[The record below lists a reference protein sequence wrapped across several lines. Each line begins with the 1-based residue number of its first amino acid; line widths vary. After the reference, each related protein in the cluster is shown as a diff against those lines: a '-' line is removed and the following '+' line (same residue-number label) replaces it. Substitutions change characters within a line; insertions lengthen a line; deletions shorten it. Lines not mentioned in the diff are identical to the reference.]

1 MANNKNNA
9 LTEEERKRLLEEFA
23 ARQSE
28 QKNKVNIVSSA
39 PTVAQT
45 KANMPDYITTGP
57 APQPAIAASRNS
69 AGGSGQIG
77 GASGSAS
84 NADNAL
90 KRFQAKTKSAV
101 LAPEYEISSD
111 ALSGASPSMG
121 DAVRASDG
129 IASAARK
136 PEDIPGVMRDH
147 TETLEN
153 GVNKYYFGV
162 LQEKINRGEAPT
174 AADYLNAFTLMT
186 VEAAE
191 AQAARVKAMHD
202 EYGSAEGYA
211 AAHAEKSHAE
221 ESDNYY
227 DYSPVEAGDSRENTR
242 RTLDEIYNEYL
253 EGAYYKNAVAEG
265 KRLAEDVLGKY
276 AAMTGGMPS
285 TAATYAATAAGQQSD
300 RAAQDYL
307 WGLAQKQFRTEQ
319 DEQSAESEKYASMI
333 DNYLKMGYGV
343 NDIPD
348 EWWAKSN
355 YDKKYAGGVSEY
367 VGRQNEAGGDERE
380 FYSALLDKY
389 VSGGYDVPD
398 ELYARA
404 GYSDEQAAMLKN
416 YVASLGAKNE
426 GKARD
431 EWATAD
437 YDSAN
442 KTADAVLKMY
452 KSGQDWEG
460 YLSSLDDA
468 TAEYIFEYLG
478 RSSPASMRQWERS
491 GKTFVDEFGNEY
503 DESALRAAL
512 VRGGMNDKEAS
523 AFIKTIK

>member
-9 LTEEERKRLLEEFA
+9 LTEEEKRKRMVALDENRGSATRQQSVYIDSPENTWREVKKTRDQEEREKWLKEYA
-23 ARQSE
+23 STPGGIPNGIISR
-28 QKNKVNIVSSA
+28 N
-39 PTVAQT
+39 TAQT
-45 KANMPDYITTGP
+45 VTEPTTL
-57 APQPAIAASRNS
+57 
-69 AGGSGQIG
+69 
-77 GASGSAS
+77 
-84 NADNAL
+84 NAESAL
-90 KRFQAKTKSAV
+90 KRHLSKMPGAV
-101 LAPEYEISSD
+101 LAPEYEISPD
-111 ALSGASPSMG
+111 ASSGASPSSG
-121 DAVRASDG
+121 DAVRINEPSSPHGSYEEVGADYAANAPYGGILYADGFFVYKDGNGGYYTEEYGKKTPSDMYGNQLTATTQKEQGTGAASDG
-129 IASAARK
+129 KETISQV
-136 PEDIPGVMRDH
+136 PTVDYDH
-147 TETLEN
+147 
-153 GVNKYYFGV
+153 
-162 LQEKINRGEAPT
+162 
-174 AADYLNAFTLMT
+174 
-186 VEAAE
+186 
-191 AQAARVKAMHD
+191 
-202 EYGSAEGYA
+202 
-211 AAHAEKSHAE
+211 
-221 ESDNYY
+221 YY
-227 DYSPVEAGDSRENTR
+227 DYAPAGTGASDENTR

-253 EGAYYKNAVAEG
+253 EGAYYKNAVEEG

-307 WGLAQKQFRTEQ
+307 WGLAQKQFQTEK
-319 DEQSAESEKYASMI
+319 DELAAESEKYASMI

-343 NDIPD
+343 GDIPD

-355 YDKKYAGGVSEY
+355 YDKKYAGGVSKY
-367 VGRQNEAGGDERE
+367 VGRQNAANASGDERE

-404 GYSDEQAAMLKN
+404 GYSDEQAAMLKK
-416 YVASLGAKNE
+416 YVEALGAKNE
-426 GKARD
+426 GKTRD
-431 EWATAD
+431 EWATTD
-437 YDSAN
+437 YDGAN

-460 YLSSLDDA
+460 YLSSLDDT